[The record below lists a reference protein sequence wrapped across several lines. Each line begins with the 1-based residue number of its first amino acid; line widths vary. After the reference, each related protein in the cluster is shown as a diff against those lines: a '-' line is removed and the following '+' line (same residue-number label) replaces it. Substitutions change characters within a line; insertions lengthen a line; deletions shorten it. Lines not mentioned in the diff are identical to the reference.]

1 MEFGE
6 KILNLRKEKSLSQE
20 QLAEKIGVTRQTISN
35 WELEETSSNL
45 QQLELLSKAFNISI
59 DCLYES
65 NSPNFNAD
73 KNNEKQ
79 SVFIIKILKICAI
92 LLISYFILRLIFIIA
107 FIYV

>member
-65 NSPNFNAD
+65 NSPNFRS
-73 KNNEKQ
+73 EERR
-79 SVFIIKILKICAI
+79 V
-92 LLISYFILRLIFIIA
+92 RER
-107 FIYV
+107 V